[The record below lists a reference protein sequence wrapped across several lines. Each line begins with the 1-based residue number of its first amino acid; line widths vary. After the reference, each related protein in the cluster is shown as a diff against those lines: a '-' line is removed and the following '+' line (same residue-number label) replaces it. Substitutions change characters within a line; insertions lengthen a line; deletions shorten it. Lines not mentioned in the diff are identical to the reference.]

1 MSLTSPLIRTDGH
14 YSALAK
20 VFHWVTVPLLVAALA
35 TGFTI
40 GHIADPSKMAFYAI
54 HESLGLTML
63 FVALMRVAWRGFNP
77 PPPPPAGAP
86 PWMQLAGNMTHAL
99 LYAAL
104 IFQPLLGFFTTNAF
118 GFPQAG
124 ATAYL
129 GFVDL
134 PKFMDA
140 NEGLAKVLLT
150 LHSIIGW
157 SLLALI
163 PLHVA
168 AAIFHHAIRRDGT
181 LLRMI

>member
-1 MSLTSPLIRTDGH
+1 MSITRTDGN

-20 VFHWVTVPLLVAALA
+20 IFHWVTVPLLVGALA
-35 TGFTI
+35 TGFVI
-40 GHIADPSKMAFYAI
+40 GHIADPSKLGFYAI

-63 FVALMRVAWRGFNP
+63 FVAIARVAWRGFNP
-77 PPPPPAGAP
+77 PPPAPAGVPAL
-86 PWMQLAGNMTHAL
+86 MQLAGNLTHAL

-104 IFQPLLGFFTTNAF
+104 ILQPILGFLTTNAF

-129 GFVDL
+129 GFIDL
-134 PKFMDA
+134 PKFMEA
-140 NEGLAKVLLT
+140 SEGLAKVLLT
-150 LHSIIGW
+150 LHSIVGW
-157 SLLALI
+157 SLLVLI
-163 PLHVA
+163 PMHVA